1 MGNVLRTYANMIAME
16 IMSEDYFGY
25 QELIDEDEDGDVEM
39 IPLNN
44 NLTQMKMVSSINVK
58 KWDDLYK
65 ATILKNN
72 TIRLK

>member
-16 IMSEDYFGY
+16 IMSDDYFGY
-25 QELIDEDEDGDVEM
+25 HKLIDEDEDGDVEM

-58 KWDDLYK
+58 KWDDLYE

-72 TIRLK
+72 RIRLK

>member
-16 IMSEDYFGY
+16 IMSDDYFGY

-39 IPLNN
+39 ISLNN

-58 KWDDLYK
+58 KWDDLYE

>member
-16 IMSEDYFGY
+16 IMSEDYFAY
-25 QELIDEDEDGDVEM
+25 QELIDEDGDVEM
-39 IPLNN
+39 ITLNN

-58 KWDDLYK
+58 KWDNLYES
-65 ATILKNN
+65 TILKNN

>member
-25 QELIDEDEDGDVEM
+25 QELIDEDGDVEM

-44 NLTQMKMVSSINVK
+44 NLTQIKMVSSINVK
-58 KWDDLYK
+58 KWDDLYE
-65 ATILKNN
+65 ATVLKNN